1 MLSVINYSNS
11 HFNFIKKN
19 KRLNT
24 TIQYQTTPPLDESKP
39 PLDKSKELII
49 NDEEY
54 KNDQCGGIL
63 FDKSGNYVLLIKQRL
78 SNKWGLPKGHMN
90 KREIINNDKMECV
103 KREINEETGI
113 NLNKL
118 KYYYTDNLCINNRE
132 FFIFQINKYKESINL
147 NPFDLNEICDYEW
160 ISIWDLHNFC
170 KNNNCNRTLREME
183 RLHMKHKL
191 FKNHK
196 VI

>member
-11 HFNFIKKN
+11 HFNFVKKN
-19 KRLNT
+19 KRLNN
-24 TIQYQTTPPLDESKP
+24 TIQHHIHELNQSHDEELHEESK
-39 PLDKSKELII
+39 
-49 NDEEY
+49 EEY

-63 FDKSGNYVLLIKQRL
+63 FDKTGKYVLLIKQRL

-113 NLNKL
+113 NLNKI
-118 KYYYTDNLCINNRE
+118 KYYYIDSLCINNRE

-147 NPFDLNEICDYEW
+147 NPFDLNEICDFEW

-191 FKNHK
+191 FKTHK
-196 VI
+196 VM

>member
-24 TIQYQTTPPLDESKP
+24 TIQYELKQESHEESK
-39 PLDKSKELII
+39 
-49 NDEEY
+49 EEY

-63 FDKSGNYVLLIKQRL
+63 FDKTGKYVLLIKQRL

-113 NLNKL
+113 NLNKI
-118 KYYYTDNLCINNRE
+118 KYYYIDSLCINNRE